1 MRNVLLCLVAL
12 SLLIVL
18 TVSVP
23 WLVTIAVC
31 TLVVSIVSL
40 ATIGVV
46 QLILVFR
53 ATRPTRFKS
62 INPRSLD
69 RYADPNGMIDWV
81 GCAHGEAYRGEPG
94 PQGEPGE
101 E

>member
-1 MRNVLLCLVAL
+1 MRNVLLCLVTL

-18 TVSVP
+18 AVSVP
-23 WLVTIAVC
+23 WLVMIATW

-40 ATIGVV
+40 AAIGVI

-69 RYADPNGMIDWV
+69 RYAGQDGQIDWV

-94 PQGEPGE
+94 PLGEVGE
-101 E
+101 D

>member
-1 MRNVLLCLVAL
+1 MQKMLVYLVAL

-18 TVSVP
+18 AVSVP
-23 WLVTIAVC
+23 WLVTIATW